1 MPKTTRKPRVVSF
14 TSSRKDSALVTI
26 IVRRAIASKLNGH
39 SDAEGLEMDLLATHA
54 NGCPLDFEK
63 LLAFNEF
70 NFAHDVVGIQR
81 HLDRDTGELLHCF
94 VPRCARPQAA

>member
-14 TSSRKDSALVTI
+14 ACSRKDSALVAM
-26 IVRRAIASKLNGH
+26 IVRRAMASKLNLHVPG
-39 SDAEGLEMDLLATHA
+39 DADDLEMDLLATHA

-94 VPRCARPQAA
+94 VPRCAKPA